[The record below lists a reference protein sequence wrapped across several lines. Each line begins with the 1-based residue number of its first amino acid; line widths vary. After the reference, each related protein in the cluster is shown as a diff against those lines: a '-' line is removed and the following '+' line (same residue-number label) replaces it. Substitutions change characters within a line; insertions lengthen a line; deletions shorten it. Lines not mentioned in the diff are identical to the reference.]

1 MKRILKSRLLATAAA
16 AVLLMGSSAYGQSS
30 VPAAAAEGGKLWFV
44 ELTGAPTADGNSLAQ
59 VRAEKTSFRNAA
71 RAAGIRYTERRAFDV
86 LFNGFSIEVDAR
98 DRSKLSQLAGVKAI
112 YPVDIVKAPTPEV
125 TEGAAPDLAAAIAM
139 TGANIAQSAMGLT
152 GAGIKVAVMDTGI
165 DIDHPDFGGTGVN
178 GTTPFPTARIAHGYD
193 FVGNAFNADSTSAAY
208 NPVATPDNNPDDCG
222 GHGTHVAG
230 IVGANGTVKG
240 VAPGVTFG
248 AYRVFGCAGSTTAD
262 IMIAAM
268 EMALADGMHVLNMS
282 IGASYQWP
290 QYPTAQASDRLVNK
304 GMVVVASIGNSGATG
319 LYSAGAPGVGKKV
332 IGTASFDNVQVTQPA
347 FTVNPGGLLVGF
359 SSATGAPPPP
369 QSGTSPIAPLSS
381 VEGCLAADFA
391 GFPAGSIALIRRG
404 TCSFHIKAANA
415 MAAGAS
421 GVILYN
427 NVAGPITP
435 TVVGTPTITIP
446 VVAVSLAHGTHIA
459 SLPSPTLT
467 WGSAIVA
474 SASATGGLISSFS
487 SFGLA
492 PDLSMKPDIGAPG
505 GNIYSTYPLEAG
517 RYASLGGTSMAS
529 PHVAGAVALLL
540 QAKPKTPAQA
550 VRAILQ
556 NSADPKAWGGN
567 PGLGLLD
574 NVHRQGAGMLDIDD
588 AIRAT
593 TRVEPSSIAMGEG
606 QAGPMTRTLQ
616 IQNQSATAVT
626 YNLSSV
632 NALSTGANTFTP
644 SFHASNASVAFSAS
658 SVTVPAN
665 GSATVEATITPASAP
680 TGGLY
685 GGYIVMTDAADAAKV
700 FRVPFGG
707 YIGDY
712 QARQVLVPTANGFP
726 WLAQLSGASYLN
738 RSAGGTYSMIG
749 TDIPYFLVHLD
760 QQSRRLRIEA
770 FDAAT
775 GTSVHRVSDDE
786 YQPRNSTATGFFA
799 FEWDGTTFTGKGK
812 NAHQQYTVPNGQY
825 VVKISVLKALGD
837 ESNPAHWETW
847 TSPTITIARP

>member
-1 MKRILKSRLLATAAA
+1 
-16 AVLLMGSSAYGQSS
+16 
-30 VPAAAAEGGKLWFV
+30 
-44 ELTGAPTADGNSLAQ
+44 
-59 VRAEKTSFRNAA
+59 
-71 RAAGIRYTERRAFDV
+71 
-86 LFNGFSIEVDAR
+86 
-98 DRSKLSQLAGVKAI
+98 
-112 YPVDIVKAPTPEV
+112 
-125 TEGAAPDLAAAIAM
+125 
-139 TGANIAQSAMGLT
+139 
-152 GAGIKVAVMDTGI
+152 
-165 DIDHPDFGGTGVN
+165 
-178 GTTPFPTARIAHGYD
+178 AHGYD
-193 FVGNAFNADSTSAAY
+193 FVGNAFNADPTSAAY
-208 NPVATPDNNPDDCG
+208 NPVPTPDHNPDDCG

-230 IVGANGTVKG
+230 IVGANGAVKG

-347 FTVNPGGLLVGF
+347 FTVNPGSLLVGF

-369 QSGTSPIAPLSS
+369 QSGTSPIASLSS
-381 VEGCLAADFA
+381 IEGCAAADFA

-427 NVAGPITP
+427 NVAGSITP
-435 TVVGTPTITIP
+435 TVVGTPAVTIP

-467 WGSAIVA
+467 WGSATVA

-505 GNIYSTYPLEAG
+505 GNIYSTYPMEAG

-567 PGLGLLD
+567 PALGLLD

-606 QAGPMTRTLQ
+606 QAGPLTRTLQ

-644 SFHASNASVAFSAS
+644 SFHASNASVTFSAS
-658 SVTVPAN
+658 SVTVPPN
-665 GSATVEATITPASAP
+665 GSATVDATITPASAP
-680 TGGLY
+680 AGGLY
-685 GGYIVMTDAADAAKV
+685 GGYIVMTDVADATKV

-775 GTSVHRVSDDE
+775 GTSAHRVSDDE

-799 FEWDGTTFTGKGK
+799 FEWDGTTFSGKGK
-812 NAHQQYTVPNGQY
+812 NAKQQYTVPNGQY

-837 ESNPAHWETW
+837 ESNPDHWETW